1 MGSHGGY
8 KLLQDASRKIFF
20 KDVHNLWHALQ
31 DPAIVEQLNGL
42 DGRLDKVHLYR
53 PWGQSVRDIAGSD
66 RSDQQKTRSTA
77 ELCFRI
83 YAAVMYG
90 TAEAGGDKP
99 WENTASRVWKGRQD
113 MSSSIEREKFTDRQ
127 AGQRAERQRQER
139 IPTSHAGAADLDER
153 EDRAQKARR
162 AEAAQI
168 CLLVGGRRPSG
179 CTVRHTSNGVAPMR
193 GAELSEA
200 VLLAM
205 GRRRDEQRAQGG
217 AREHAR
223 QEEKVSE

>member
-1 MGSHGGY
+1 MGSQGGY

-99 WENTASRVWKGRQD
+99 WENTDSRVWKDGKTCPALLNVRNL
-113 MSSSIEREKFTDRQ
+113 
-127 AGQRAERQRQER
+127 
-139 IPTSHAGAADLDER
+139 PTSKRVNVRRGNGKKEYPRVMLGQQIWMR
-153 EDRAQKARR
+153 KGRAQKARR

-193 GAELSEA
+193 GAELSEV

-205 GRRRDEQRAQGG
+205 GRRRGEQRAQGG

-223 QEEKVSE
+223 QEEKVSD